1 MRKSDVY
8 LPTPPAFWSQS
19 DGNYL
24 LTPKIELKLKP
35 PKYLFETAERS
46 ASSFKLSKM
55 CTDGTR
61 HKDISSRIHD
71 KSIISS
77 HIFLLTDVNFLR
89 NFRVRW
95 RFETAVSEI
104 LVSTTYLPLTPSR
117 PAAAKTTYLPPPVRT
132 SQSYVGRIYL

>member
-24 LTPKIELKLKP
+24 PTPKIELKLKP

-77 HIFLLTDVNFLR
+77 HIFL
-89 NFRVRW
+89 
-95 RFETAVSEI
+95 
-104 LVSTTYLPLTPSR
+104 PM
-117 PAAAKTTYLPPPVRT
+117 
-132 SQSYVGRIYL
+132 

>member
-1 MRKSDVY
+1 MGISYLPTSERYEPVRKSDVY

-24 LTPKIELKLKP
+24 PTPKIELKLKP

-77 HIFLLTDVNFLR
+77 HIFLPMLSAPGSKAALDR
-89 NFRVRW
+89 YARR
-95 RFETAVSEI
+95 ETAC
-104 LVSTTYLPLTPSR
+104 
-117 PAAAKTTYLPPPVRT
+117 
-132 SQSYVGRIYL
+132 